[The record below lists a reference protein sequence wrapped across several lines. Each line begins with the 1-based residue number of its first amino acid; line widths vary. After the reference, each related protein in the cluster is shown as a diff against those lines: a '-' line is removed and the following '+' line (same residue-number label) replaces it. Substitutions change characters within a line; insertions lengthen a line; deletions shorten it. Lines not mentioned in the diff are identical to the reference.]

1 MCTMPLRT
9 PTLTRWMTSAI
20 AASAAAVLLIAA
32 APSVSA
38 DTPPPPAPSPTAFCD
53 SLSPIAIPC
62 VGLGKIGD
70 AAAAE
75 CRRVGVPDTLC
86 LLPLAHRVTQ
96 AARDAYQV
104 SWVHRTAQFQYELGD
119 ALPLLDAQWL
129 GTHNSFNSLTSSFT
143 LSHADSNQQL
153 SLTQQL
159 DIDIRSVELD
169 LHYIPRLELLGAKAV
184 TVCHGQGPEAFHLGC
199 TNEPTFAKVLPE
211 IAAWLNKTASSD
223 EVVLLYLED
232 AIKNAAGYASAVA
245 TLESVLK
252 RPNGTSLIYQPNAAD
267 KAANGCVPLPTSIS
281 RDDVRAAGARV
292 ILVGSCAPGWS
303 GAVYDW
309 NPVHVEGGTTS
320 AYQPFPA
327 CDATYGASV
336 YANQLVRYFE
346 DSTLVSTLLD
356 PQRAPVNPEAL
367 TPAKVR
373 SMTECGVNLFGFDQL
388 LPEDGRIQ
396 GALWSWAPGEP
407 VAGAGNCAYQGGDGR
422 WTAEACTDLHPA
434 ACEDAGTWTVT
445 TPVAFAAAPAACTAL
460 GSTFA
465 VPRAGDQNSR
475 LHAVAGTAG
484 AWVNHTIT

>member
-1 MCTMPLRT
+1 MCTMPLSQA
-9 PTLTRWMTSAI
+9 LTRWMTGAT
-20 AASAAAVLLIAA
+20 AALAATALLIAA
-32 APSVSA
+32 APAVNA
-38 DTPPPPAPSPTAFCD
+38 EPTPPPAPSPTALCD

-75 CRRVGVPDTLC
+75 CRRVGVPDSLC

-96 AARDAYQV
+96 AARDAYQL
-104 SWVHRTAQFQYELGD
+104 SWVHRTAAFQYELGD
-119 ALPLLDAQWL
+119 PLPLTDAQWL
-129 GTHNSFNSLTSSFT
+129 GTHNSFNSLSSSFT

-159 DIDIRSVELD
+159 DIDIRSLELD

-211 IAAWLNKTASSD
+211 IAAWLNKAANSD

-232 AIKNAAGYASAVA
+232 AVKNAAGYASTVA

-252 RPNGTSLIYQPNAAD
+252 RPNGTSLIYKPDVTQ
-267 KAANGCVPLPTSIS
+267 KAANGCVPLPTGIS

-303 GAVYDW
+303 GAVHDW
-309 NPVHVEGGTTS
+309 NPVHVEGGKTS
-320 AYQPFPA
+320 AYQPFPT
-327 CDATYGASV
+327 CDATYGAGV
-336 YANQLVRYFE
+336 YATQLVRYFE
-346 DSTLVSTLLD
+346 DSTLVSTLIE
-356 PQRAPVNPEAL
+356 PQRVPVNPEAL

-373 SMTECGVNLFGFDQL
+373 AMTECGVNVYGFDQL

-396 GALWSWAPGEP
+396 GSLWSWDLDEP
-407 VAGAGNCAYQGGDGR
+407 SAAGCAFQGADGR
-422 WTAEACTDLHPA
+422 WSSEACTDLHPA
-434 ACEDAGTWTVT
+434 ACEDGGTWTVT
-445 TPVAFAAAPAACTAL
+445 APVAFAAAPAACTAL
-460 GSTFA
+460 GSTFD

-475 LHAVAGTAG
+475 LHAVAGAPG
-484 AWVNHTIT
+484 AWVNHSVS

>member
-9 PTLTRWMTSAI
+9 PSLTRWL
-20 AASAAAVLLIAA
+20 ASATAATITALLLTA
-32 APSVSA
+32 APPA
-38 DTPPPPAPSPTAFCD
+38 GAETTPPPSPTATCD

-62 VGLGKIGD
+62 VGLGKFGD

-75 CRRVGVPDTLC
+75 CRRVGVPDTFC

-96 AARDAYQV
+96 AARDAYQQ

-119 ALPLLDAQWL
+119 PLPLLDAQWL
-129 GTHNSFNSLTSSFT
+129 GTHNSFNSLSSSFT

-153 SLTQQL
+153 TLTQQL
-159 DIDIRSVELD
+159 DLDVRSLELD
-169 LHYIPRLELLGAKAV
+169 LHYIPRLELLGGKAV

-199 TNEPTFAKVLPE
+199 TNEPTFTRVLPE
-211 IAAWLNKTASSD
+211 IAAWLNKASNND

-232 AIKNAAGYASAVA
+232 AIKDAAGYASAVA
-245 TLESVLK
+245 TLESVLR
-252 RPNGTSLIYQPNAAD
+252 RPNGTSLIYKPNLAQ
-267 KAANGCVPLPTSIS
+267 KAGNGCVPLPTGIS

-292 ILVGSCAPGWS
+292 VLVGSCAPGWS
-303 GAVYDW
+303 GAVHDW

-327 CDATYGASV
+327 CDATYGAGV
-336 YANQLVRYFE
+336 YATQLVRYFE

-373 SMTECGVNLFGFDQL
+373 AMTACGVNVYGFDQL

-396 GALWSWAPGEP
+396 ASLWSWAPDEP
-407 VAGAGNCAYQGGDGR
+407 VAGAGSCAYQGADGR
-422 WTAEACTDLHPA
+422 WSAEPCTDLHPA
-434 ACEDAGTWTVT
+434 ACEDDGTWTVT
-445 TPVAFAAAPAACTAL
+445 DPVPFAAAPGACTAQ
-460 GSTFA
+460 GATFA

-475 LHAVAGTAG
+475 LHAVAGAAG
-484 AWVNHTIT
+484 AWVDHTVG